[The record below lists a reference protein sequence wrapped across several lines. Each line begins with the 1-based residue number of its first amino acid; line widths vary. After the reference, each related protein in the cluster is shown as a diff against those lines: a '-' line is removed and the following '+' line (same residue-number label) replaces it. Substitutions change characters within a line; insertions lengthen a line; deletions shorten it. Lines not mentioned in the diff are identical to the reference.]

1 LKSFTTILEYGKIPW
16 DYWRYNT
23 LERVMT
29 SEKFKSSWVAFVLF
43 YVVLV
48 AIITTLDWANSLLTL
63 HYWGLQVGLV
73 TLGVGIFAVVG
84 VLTPELSA
92 ARGVLLTFTVGI
104 LTIIPAVLL
113 GLGIANLWP
122 QYFYIAFGMAA
133 GSFLSFL
140 FLRFSKRIPKEDQS
154 EMESE
159 SIDRT
164 A

>member
-1 LKSFTTILEYGKIPW
+1 
-16 DYWRYNT
+16 
-23 LERVMT
+23 MT

-48 AIITTLDWANSLLTL
+48 AIITILDWANGLLTL
-63 HYWGLQVGLV
+63 RYWGVQVGLV

-92 ARGVLLTFTVGI
+92 ARGVLLTFTIGV
-104 LTIIPAVLL
+104 LTIIPAVLMGL
-113 GLGIANLWP
+113 GLPSLWP

-140 FLRFSKRIPKEDQS
+140 FIRFTKKFPNKDQS

-159 SIDRT
+159 GIDRT

>member
-1 LKSFTTILEYGKIPW
+1 
-16 DYWRYNT
+16 
-23 LERVMT
+23 MT

-43 YVVLV
+43 YLVLV
-48 AIITTLDWANSLLTL
+48 AIITILDWVNGLLTL
-63 HYWGLQVGLV
+63 HFWGVQIGLV

-92 ARGVLLTFTVGI
+92 ARGVLLTFTIGI

-113 GLGIANLWP
+113 GLGIPSLWP

-140 FLRFSKRIPKEDQS
+140 FLRFTKKIPSEDQS
-154 EMESE
+154 EMESD

>member
-1 LKSFTTILEYGKIPW
+1 
-16 DYWRYNT
+16 
-23 LERVMT
+23 MT
-29 SEKFKSSWVAFVLF
+29 SEKFRSSWGAFILF
-43 YVVLV
+43 YLVLV
-48 AIITTLDWANSLLTL
+48 AIITLLDWTNSLLAL
-63 HYWGLQVGLV
+63 RYWGLQVGLV
-73 TLGVGIFAVVG
+73 TVGVGIFAVVG

-92 ARGVLLTFTVGI
+92 TRGVLLAFTVGI
-104 LTIIPAVLL
+104 LTIIPAVLM
-113 GLGIANLWP
+113 GLGIPRLWP

-140 FLRFSKRIPKEDQS
+140 FIRFTRKIPREDQS

>member
-1 LKSFTTILEYGKIPW
+1 
-16 DYWRYNT
+16 
-23 LERVMT
+23 MA
-29 SEKFKSSWVAFVLF
+29 SEKFKSSWIAFVLF
-43 YVVLV
+43 YLVLI
-48 AIITTLDWANSLLTL
+48 AIITILDWANGLLTL
-63 HYWGLQVGLV
+63 RYWGLQVGLI

-84 VLTPELSA
+84 FMTPELSA
-92 ARGVLLTFTVGI
+92 ARGILLTFTVGI
-104 LTIIPAVLL
+104 LTIIPAVLM
-113 GLGIANLWP
+113 GLGISTLWP

-140 FLRFSKRIPKEDQS
+140 FLRFTKKIPNEDQS

>member
-1 LKSFTTILEYGKIPW
+1 LAL
-16 DYWRYNT
+16 R
-23 LERVMT
+23 
-29 SEKFKSSWVAFVLF
+29 
-43 YVVLV
+43 
-48 AIITTLDWANSLLTL
+48 
-63 HYWGLQVGLV
+63 YWGLQVGLV
-73 TLGVGIFAVVG
+73 TVGVGIFAVVG

-92 ARGVLLTFTVGI
+92 ARGVLLAFTVGI
-104 LTIIPAVLL
+104 LTIIPAVLM
-113 GLGIANLWP
+113 GLGIPSLWP

-140 FLRFSKRIPKEDQS
+140 FIRFTRKIPHEDQS